1 MRFERVEAFL
11 ICHGDELQAN
21 LLRSAPK
28 GHGRSRNRLLSSL
41 VVSSGQTSMPQPA
54 GNTLAMRFLLVAA
67 GALFFAV
74 APAFALTDFNGHWVL
89 DLRAS
94 SSPETVLKRLG
105 ASWIERQ
112 LGGVVQLQATYKQTP
127 DLLTVTLKGPA
138 FRRTDVMHINNRSET
153 KEESRTG
160 QYTIR
165 TFWAGNGTQLN
176 SVIAFRTKESRDA
189 QLTIVRELADGGK
202 TLTLNGTLKVAG
214 DSHTYTLRRIWR
226 RRATPAAGESVA
238 SAAKSVKR
246 NFLLS

>member
-1 MRFERVEAFL
+1 
-11 ICHGDELQAN
+11 
-21 LLRSAPK
+21 
-28 GHGRSRNRLLSSL
+28 
-41 VVSSGQTSMPQPA
+41 MPQPA

-94 SSPETVLKRLG
+94 SSPETILKRLG

-127 DLLTVTLKGPA
+127 DLLTVTLKGP
-138 FRRTDVMHINNRSET
+138 
-153 KEESRTG
+153 
-160 QYTIR
+160 
-165 TFWAGNGTQLN
+165 
-176 SVIAFRTKESRDA
+176 AFRTKESRDA

-238 SAAKSVKR
+238 SAAKSVTR

>member
-1 MRFERVEAFL
+1 M
-11 ICHGDELQAN
+11 
-21 LLRSAPK
+21 S
-28 GHGRSRNRLLSSL
+28 
-41 VVSSGQTSMPQPA
+41 QPI
-54 GNTLAMRFLLVAA
+54 GNTLAMRFLFLAA
-67 GALFFAV
+67 AALFFPV
-74 APAFALTDFNGHWVL
+74 APALALTDFNGHWVL
-89 DLRAS
+89 DLSAS

-112 LGGVVQLQATYKQTP
+112 LGGAVQLQATYQQTP

-138 FRRTDVMHINNRSET
+138 FRRIDVMHINNRPET

-160 QYTIR
+160 KYTIR

-189 QLTIVRELADGGK
+189 QLTIVRELAGGGK

-226 RRATPAAGESVA
+226 RRPTSAAGESGA
-238 SAAKSVKR
+238 SAAESVKC
-246 NFLLS
+246 NSLLS

>member
-1 MRFERVEAFL
+1 M
-11 ICHGDELQAN
+11 
-21 LLRSAPK
+21 S
-28 GHGRSRNRLLSSL
+28 
-41 VVSSGQTSMPQPA
+41 QPI
-54 GNTLAMRFLLVAA
+54 GNTLAMRFLFLAA
-67 GALFFAV
+67 AALFFPV
-74 APAFALTDFNGHWVL
+74 APALALTDFNGHWVL
-89 DLRAS
+89 DLSAS

-112 LGGVVQLQATYKQTP
+112 LGGAVQLQATYQQTP

-138 FRRTDVMHINNRSET
+138 FRRIDVMHINNRLET

-160 QYTIR
+160 KYTIR

-189 QLTIVRELADGGK
+189 QLTIVRELAGGGK

-226 RRATPAAGESVA
+226 RRPTSAAGESGA
-238 SAAKSVKR
+238 SAAKSVKC
-246 NFLLS
+246 NSLLS

>member
-1 MRFERVEAFL
+1 
-11 ICHGDELQAN
+11 
-21 LLRSAPK
+21 
-28 GHGRSRNRLLSSL
+28 
-41 VVSSGQTSMPQPA
+41 MPQPA

-94 SSPETVLKRLG
+94 SSPETILKRLG

-127 DLLTVTLKGPA
+127 DLLTVTLKGP
-138 FRRTDVMHINNRSET
+138 
-153 KEESRTG
+153 
-160 QYTIR
+160 
-165 TFWAGNGTQLN
+165 
-176 SVIAFRTKESRDA
+176 AFRTKESRDA